1 MKIAV
6 AGKGG
11 SGKTTVSGTVA
22 RSFAADGLSVLAIDD
37 DDDPNLSVALGVSRA
52 EDGPPLPDDVVI
64 RHDDRQEGEFPYELT
79 SSPRSIVAE
88 HGTPAPDG
96 VTLLKA
102 GTVEAGAG
110 CFGTDHMKARLIL
123 STVEESD
130 DEVTLVDMPNG
141 IEHLGLAT
149 ARAVDVMVVVVEPH
163 YNSMETARKI
173 QPLAEELDIPS
184 LVVVA
189 NKVRSDRDR
198 EIVADYCEEHDLE
211 FVADVPFDD
220 AIREAERDGAAP
232 IDFDPD
238 GPAVRA
244 IGEFADDLRATV
256 GRREMDRTRDGV

>member
-11 SGKTTVSGTVA
+11 SGKTTVSGTMA

-37 DDDPNLSVALGVSRA
+37 DDDPNLSVALGVA
-52 EDGPPLPDDVVI
+52 EDEAGPPLPDDVVI
-64 RHDDRQEGEFPYELT
+64 RHDDRREGAFPYELT
-79 SSPRSIVAE
+79 SSPRSIVDE
-88 HGTPAPDG
+88 HGAPAPDG

-110 CFGTDHMKARLIL
+110 CFGTNHMKARLIL
-123 STVEESD
+123 SEVEDSD
-130 DEVTLVDMPNG
+130 QEVILVDMPNG

-149 ARAVDVMVVVVEPH
+149 ARAVDVMAVVVEPH

-173 QPLAEELDIPS
+173 QPLAEELAIPS

-198 EIVADYCEEHDLE
+198 EIVAEYCEDHDLE
-211 FVADVPFDD
+211 FVADVPYDD
-220 AIREAERDGAAP
+220 AIRKAERDGAAP
-232 IDFDPD
+232 VDAVPD

-244 IGEFADDLRATV
+244 IGEFADDLRSTV
-256 GRREMDRTRDGV
+256 GRRGTDGATD